1 MAMNTETRSGHGD
14 GRGRVAARA
23 RQVVEGLHML
33 SEVQAPAALLPAVMT
48 RVGLGDAYAP
58 LDTPAG
64 RVLVAYNALGVSAI
78 EHADDADAFQQRFR
92 ARFGRAAYPVE
103 AVPAAL
109 ASAIAEGLRGHG
121 GSSAA
126 RRCTVDLRGLTSFER
141 SVLEKTREIP
151 SGEVRPYAWVARE
164 IGRPRAVRAVG
175 TALAHNPIPLLIP
188 CHRVVRSDGATG
200 AYSLGGAEVKREVLR
215 AEGVDLDE
223 LAALVREGVRFIGSD
238 STHVFCLPSCRHARR
253 IGGRHRVRFA
263 SEAAAVRAGYHP
275 CLVCRPAVLA
285 SA

>member
-1 MAMNTETRSGHGD
+1 MNMETPSGHGD
-14 GRGRVAARA
+14 GRAAARA

-33 SEVQAPAALLPAVMT
+33 AEVQAPAALLPVVMM

-64 RVLVAYNALGVSAI
+64 RVFVAYNDRGVSAI
-78 EHADDADAFQQRFR
+78 GHADDAEAFRQRFH
-92 ARFGRAAYPVE
+92 ARFGRAAYLVE
-103 AVPAAL
+103 AVPPAL
-109 ASAIAEGLRGHG
+109 ANTIAEGLRGQG
-121 GSSAA
+121 GSSTA
-126 RRCTVDLRGLTSFER
+126 RRCAVDLRGLTPFER
-141 SVLEKTREIP
+141 AVLEKTRAIP

-200 AYSLGGAEVKREVLR
+200 AYSLGGADVKREVLR

-223 LAALVREGVRFIGSD
+223 LASLVREGVRYIGSD
-238 STHVFCLPSCRHARR
+238 STRVFCLPTCRHARR
-253 IGGRHRVRFA
+253 IGPRHRVRFA
-263 SEAAAVRAGYHP
+263 SEAAAVRAGYRP